1 MLFMRVSASASVPF
15 WHMIKSSWLVEP
27 FDIFALSPEVV

>member
-1 MLFMRVSASASVPF
+1 MLFISVSASASVPF

-27 FDIFALSPEVV
+27 FDIFALSPELV

>member
-1 MLFMRVSASASVPF
+1 MLFISISAPASVPF
-15 WHMIKSSWLVEP
+15 WQMIKSSWLVEP

>member
-1 MLFMRVSASASVPF
+1 MLFMSVLASASVPF
-15 WHMIKSSWLVEP
+15 WQMIKSSWLVEP

>member
-1 MLFMRVSASASVPF
+1 MLFISVSASVPF

>member
-1 MLFMRVSASASVPF
+1 MLFISVSASASVPF
-15 WHMIKSSWLVEP
+15 WHMINSSWLVEP

>member
-1 MLFMRVSASASVPF
+1 MLFISVSASASVPF
-15 WHMIKSSWLVEP
+15 WQMIKSSWLVEP

>member
-1 MLFMRVSASASVPF
+1 MLFISVSTSASVPF
-15 WHMIKSSWLVEP
+15 WQMIKSSWLVEP